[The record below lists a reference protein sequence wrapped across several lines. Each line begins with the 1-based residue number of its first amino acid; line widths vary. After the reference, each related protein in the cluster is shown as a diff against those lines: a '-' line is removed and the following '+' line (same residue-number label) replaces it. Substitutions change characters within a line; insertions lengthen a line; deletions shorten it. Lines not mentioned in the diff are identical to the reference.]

1 MSKLIII
8 ITALFAAIQ
17 ISLAA
22 SVSGKIIDETGQ
34 PVPFAT
40 VQIESLS
47 IGATA
52 DAQGFFTLENIQPG
66 NFTIQ
71 ASMLGYE
78 TIRKE
83 ISVSESGLESLS
95 LRLAS
100 SPLELGEV
108 KVETERTT
116 SGVSDNRAVRTE
128 IIQGEDLVEKSTTGN
143 LMSALAGETGL
154 KTRPCAMCGATGVG
168 MQGMEASY
176 TEVKVDGLSIYSGV
190 GTLYGLD
197 GISASDISSVEL
209 VKGSGSSLNGS
220 AAIAGSMNLNTRAP
234 AQTNSYEARMSSDQ
248 YGQSSLYLA
257 GSGLS
262 QKYPMRLSMN
272 LGTEPT
278 RIDEDSD
285 GITDRPEY
293 KRSNV
298 QYLVD
303 LPLNKSKLTLG
314 ARAYWENRFAGDL
327 DWTTSDRGSSVLYGR
342 EILTRRQELSATW
355 KAPKGEITQWSA
367 RGALV
372 NHDQNS
378 WYGVQQFN
386 AEQKLGI
393 AALTLNRFWNAMH
406 STTFEAGVHA
416 EDYNDNLELN
426 SQTDLQQ
433 TVPAFVAEH
442 NWHPRANLAILLG
455 TRTEYYKDDGVVPTP
470 RLALAYDAGANTTLR
485 FTAGTGYRP
494 VNIFSLDAAAMAGFE
509 NMTLDE
515 QLKPE
520 RSVAFSAALSQR
532 WTTRS
537 YTARVDANLFLTDF
551 SSKAIIKLGDGNSV
565 LYTNASAA
573 FARGFE
579 LQAQWLHQNGWKTKA
594 GFSRSQNR
602 YYLNGMWHDSHLQ
615 YTYTADGMLGRDWKR
630 SGISADVNANVYG
643 SQYLPMGRGR
653 DKSPTYVLWN
663 TSVRK
668 AWNNFSASFGVNN
681 IFDWLQS
688 DEPYYFDPVTG
699 RISPDTALFYGPI
712 LGRTFTLSLG
722 YNFKS

>member
-1 MSKLIII
+1 MSKLII
-8 ITALFAAIQ
+8 TLATLFAFIQ
-17 ISLAA
+17 FSFAA
-22 SVSGKIIDETGQ
+22 SVTGKITDETGQ

-40 VQIESLS
+40 IQIEALS
-47 IGATA
+47 RGATA
-52 DAQGFFTLENIQPG
+52 DAQGGFTLDNIPPG
-66 NFTIQ
+66 DYTIQ
-71 ASMLGYE
+71 ASMLGYD
-78 TIRKE
+78 TGRKE
-83 ISVSESGLESLS
+83 ISVTESGLESLS
-95 LRLAS
+95 LRITS

-116 SGVSDNRAVRTE
+116 SGVSDNKAVRTE
-128 IIQGEDLVEKSTTGN
+128 VIQGEDLVEKSTTGN

-176 TEVKVDGLSIYSGV
+176 TEVKVDGLSIYSGI

-197 GISASDISSVEL
+197 GISASDVSSVEI
-209 VKGSGSSLNGS
+209 VKGAGSSLSGA
-220 AAIAGSMNLNTRAP
+220 AAIAGSMNLNTRTPTKSNA
-234 AQTNSYEARMSSDQ
+234 YEARMSSDQ

-262 QKYPMRLSMN
+262 QKYPMRLSLN

-278 RIDEDSD
+278 RIDEDGD
-285 GITDRPEY
+285 HITDRPEY

-303 LPLNKSKLTLG
+303 IPLQRSKLTLG
-314 ARAYWENRFAGDL
+314 ARAYWENRFAGDV
-327 DWTTSDRGSSVLYGR
+327 DWTTGDRGSTVLYGR
-342 EILTRRQELSATW
+342 EIRTRRQELSATW
-355 KAPKGEITQWSA
+355 QAPQGDITQWSA

-372 NHDQNS
+372 NHEQDS

-386 AEQKLGI
+386 PTQRLGI
-393 AALTLNRFWNAMH
+393 AALTLKRFWTPLH

-416 EDYNDNLELN
+416 EDYNDNLQLN
-426 SQTDLQQ
+426 EPTDLRQ
-433 TVPAFVAEH
+433 TIPAFVVEH
-442 NWHPRANLAILLG
+442 NWHPTANLKVLLG

-470 RLALAYDAGANTTLR
+470 RLATAWDAGANTTLR

-520 RSVAFSAALSQR
+520 RSVALTAALSKR
-532 WTTRS
+532 WTTLN

-565 LYTNASAA
+565 LYTNSSDAY
-573 FARGFE
+573 ARGFE
-579 LQAQWLHQNGWKTKA
+579 LQAQWLHQSGWKTKA

-602 YYLNGMWHDSHLQ
+602 YLLDGKWYDTNLQ
-615 YTYTADGMLGRDWKR
+615 YSYTADGMVGRDWKR
-630 SGISADVNANVYG
+630 AGLSAEVVADVFG
-643 SQYLPMGRGR
+643 PQYLPAGRGR

-663 TSVRK
+663 TALRK
-668 AWNNFSASFGVNN
+668 QWNYFSASFGVNN

-688 DEPYYFDPVTG
+688 DHPYYFDPVTG